1 MKLEKNYSDEF
12 KIAEEFLKIS
22 KNNLNSSVRTSANR
36 LYFALEKAIIA
47 YFYFKNIK
55 IPKNHQKLWELSAK
69 VLNEKYYSTLRELYD
84 LRMQADYGNTSIF
97 IELNIENMK
106 EKIGKTEN
114 LIEDLRQKIRRE
126 NSMED

>member
-1 MKLEKNYSDEF
+1 MEKNYSDEF

-55 IPKNHQKLWELSAK
+55 IPKNHQKLWELSAE
-69 VLNEKYYSTLRELYD
+69 VLNEKYYSILRELYD

>member
-1 MKLEKNYSDEF
+1 LEKNYSDEF